1 MCTPT
6 RRPCHV
12 AAQEAL
18 RVLAVAFLLNWPWEA
33 LHAAAYVESSDSLLY
48 RFRHCLPMAGTDA
61 LWTLALWLASAG
73 LVSRAE
79 GGRWRLGVVA
89 AFGFVTAV
97 LVEHVALTQ
106 ERWTYNDLMPVVP
119 IVDVGLWPVAQ
130 MTLLPVF
137 ATWLV
142 TRRSGQKSSAVSTAA
157 DGVCRQE
164 HGE

>member
-1 MCTPT
+1 MLNP
-6 RRPCHV
+6 RSDRGHGAV
-12 AAQEAL
+12 RDAVWIF
-18 RVLAVAFLLNWPWEA
+18 VLAFLLNWLWEA
-33 LHAAAYVESSDSLLY
+33 VHAAAYVESTGPLFY

-73 LVSRAE
+73 VTARAD
-79 GGRWRLGVVA
+79 GRRWRFGVVA

-97 LVEHVALTQ
+97 VVERVALAQ
-106 ERWTYNDLMPVVP
+106 GRWTYNDLMPVVP

-130 MTLLPVF
+130 MTLLPMF

-142 TRRSGQKSSAVSTAA
+142 TRRTGQKSSAVSTTA
-157 DGVCRQE
+157 DGVGCQE

>member
-1 MCTPT
+1 MMPIRHAVTQASSLL
-6 RRPCHV
+6 V
-12 AAQEAL
+12 A
-18 RVLAVAFLLNWPWEA
+18 AFLLNWPWEA
-33 LHAAAYVESSDSLLY
+33 VHAAAYVESTGSLLY

-61 LWTLALWLASAG
+61 LWTLALWLVSAG
-73 LVSRAE
+73 LVSRAD
-79 GGRWRLGVVA
+79 GRRWRLGVVA

-97 LVEHVALTQ
+97 VVEHVALAQ

-130 MTLLPVF
+130 MTLLPML

-142 TRRSGQKSSAVSTAA
+142 TRRTGQKSSAVSTTA
-157 DGVCRQE
+157 DGVGRQE

>member
-1 MCTPT
+1 MLKS
-6 RRPCHV
+6 RSDRGHGAV
-12 AAQEAL
+12 RDAVWIF
-18 RVLAVAFLLNWPWEA
+18 VLAFLLNWLWEA
-33 LHAAAYVESSDSLLY
+33 VHAAAYVESTGSLLY

-61 LWTLALWLASAG
+61 VWTLALWLASAG
-73 LVSRAE
+73 LVSRAD

-97 LVEHVALTQ
+97 VVERVALAQ
-106 ERWTYNDLMPVVP
+106 GRWTYNDLMPVVP
-119 IVDVGLWPVAQ
+119 IVDAGLWPVAQ

-142 TRRSGQKSSAVSTAA
+142 TRRSGPTPSAVSTAA